1 MVDGDAK
8 GLEGPCCRM
17 KTVFMKPSG
26 DGPTDQVRKLDGS
39 FWKVVL
45 VFFISFLNFLVF
57 LLICLICLVFFSVF
71 LEFSWIFL
79 IFF

>member
-26 DGPTDQVRKLDGS
+26 DGPADQIRKLDGG
-39 FWKVVL
+39 FWKVVP
-45 VFFISFLNFLVF
+45 VFFKGQGFSC
-57 LLICLICLVFFSVF
+57 LLYTSDAAD
-71 LEFSWIFL
+71 E
-79 IFF
+79 